1 MSNSPKVPAVNDSE
15 VANTIINSKHLRLED
30 VAILNNDNCKIKDK
44 QRVERILNEF
54 MSGGHERLQ
63 IVSDF
68 DFTITKQRTSNG
80 ATVPS
85 SFGIFEECK
94 SLPPN
99 FVKAARELHD
109 IYRPIEVNPH
119 ISREEKVKA
128 MIEWWTK
135 SGENL
140 MGFTFDLKEIDEIA
154 KKYAYSMRDNS
165 HELFKNLDALN
176 IPVLVFSA
184 GLGNCVI
191 AMLRQAGLF
200 YPNMKV
206 ISNFLQFKDES
217 MLNGFQEPIIHTFN
231 KNETMLEGTDY
242 YDLVHSRDHI
252 ILMGDSLADSG
263 MADGVPAS
271 SHVLKIGFLFHHA
284 NEYLEEYMNT
294 FDIVLIDDQTMN
306 VPLTLL
312 KLIEG
317 KAPSTE

>member
-1 MSNSPKVPAVNDSE
+1 MSNVPTVTDVNNSE
-15 VANTIINSKHLRLED
+15 VLNAINHSKPLRLED
-30 VAILNNDNCKIKDK
+30 VIILNNDNCKIKDR

-54 MSGGHERLQ
+54 IEGGHERLQ

-80 ATVPS
+80 APIPS
-85 SFGIFEECK
+85 SFGLFEECK

-109 IYRPIEVNPH
+109 TYRPIEVSPY

-135 SGENL
+135 SGQIL

-154 KKYAYSMRDNS
+154 KKYAYSIRDNT
-165 HELFKNLDALN
+165 HELFESLDALN

-184 GLGNCVI
+184 GLGNCVV
-191 AMLRQAGLF
+191 AMLRQTGLL
-200 YPNMKV
+200 YPNLKV
-206 ISNFLQFKDES
+206 ISNFLQFKDDT
-217 MLNGFQEPIIHTFN
+217 MLNGFKEPIIHTFN

-271 SHVLKIGFLFHHA
+271 SHVLKIGFLYHHA

-294 FDIVLIDDQTMN
+294 FDIVLVDDQTMN
-306 VPLTLL
+306 VPLMLL

-317 KAPSTE
+317 KPPSID